1 MTVVWGLKVTVLCGL
16 GEFEILDVGRG
27 RSGDLS
33 VDADAIV
40 AGDQVRGKPLR
51 QEDIVERCRVLI
63 TCLCVLK
70 GIVTN

>member
-1 MTVVWGLKVTVLCGL
+1 MTVLCGL
-16 GEFEILDVGRG
+16 GEFETLDVGGG

-40 AGDQVRGKPLR
+40 AGDQVRGSLLR
-51 QEDIVERCRVLI
+51 REDTVERCGVSI

-70 GIVTN
+70 CIVTN